1 MLYKIKTFR
10 VTVTNEMAR
19 SVKGEMIKF
28 VGLTKLFRTRMR
40 TN

>member
-10 VTVTNEMAR
+10 VIVANEVAR
-19 SVKGEMIKF
+19 WVKGEMINF

-40 TN
+40 TS